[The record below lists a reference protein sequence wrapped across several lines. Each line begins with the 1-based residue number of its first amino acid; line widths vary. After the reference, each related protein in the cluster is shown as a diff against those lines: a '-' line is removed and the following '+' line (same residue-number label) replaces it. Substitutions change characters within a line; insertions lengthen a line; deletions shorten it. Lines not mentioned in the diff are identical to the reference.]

1 MEQRNKF
8 LDSNKQKNMID
19 RIDIRNFKSIAH
31 TNIPLGRI
39 NVFIGA
45 NGSGKSNILEAVGM
59 AAAIRNHEVTLD
71 SMVQRGVR
79 IARPELMVN
88 SFYGQSTSRS
98 IRIGFHEGD
107 TMVSYNIQRLKSSD
121 IYSPWIV
128 SSDTLYVKEDLLKS
142 VEEEIFRYAIYSPE
156 IDALRGLTSGATLY
170 PLGLHGEGLDVLL
183 GQLAKE
189 DLDVVKNVV
198 KQFVSWVDDMTFD
211 FEGMYKF
218 QGYKLGRSKSDLY
231 FRDSYMQK
239 KNNLFSAENAN
250 EGVLVL
256 LFYLALLVS
265 KSTPKFFAIDNIDT
279 GLNPRLCRYLMKVV
293 GQLAEQYD
301 KQLLI
306 TTHNP
311 AILDGIT
318 LNANGTRLFVVERSD
333 EGDTRINELQ
343 MKPATERKMKLSEM
357 WMNGLIGG
365 LPEDF

>member
-1 MEQRNKF
+1 
-8 LDSNKQKNMID
+8 MID
-19 RIDIRNFKSIAH
+19 RIDIKNFKSIAQ
-31 TNIPLGRI
+31 TSFPLGRV

-59 AAAIRNHEVTLD
+59 AASIRNNEVALD

-79 IARPELMVN
+79 IARPELMAN
-88 SFYGQSTSRS
+88 SFYGQLSSRF
-98 IRIGFHEGD
+98 IRISFHEGE
-107 TMVSYNIQRLKSSD
+107 TMASYDIQRLKSSD
-121 IYSPWIV
+121 IYAPWLVRGV
-128 SSDTLYVKEDLLKS
+128 SVYDDEKALKKL
-142 VEEEIFRYAIYSPE
+142 EEVISRYAIYSPD
-156 IDALRGLTSGATLY
+156 IDALRGLTTGATLY

-189 DLDVVKNVV
+189 EMTIVKDIV
-198 KQFVSWVDDMTFD
+198 KQFVSWVDDMAFD
-211 FEGMYKF
+211 FEGIYKF

-231 FRDSYMQK
+231 FRDSFMQK

-279 GLNPRLCRYLMKVV
+279 GLNPRLCRYLMKVI
-293 GQLAEQYD
+293 GRLADRYD

-318 LNANGTRLFVVERSD
+318 LNGNGDARLFVVERSD
-333 EGDTRINELQ
+333 EGDTHINELK
-343 MKPATERKMKLSEM
+343 MKPTTDRRMKLSEM

-365 LPEDF
+365 VPEEF

>member
-1 MEQRNKF
+1 MIV
-8 LDSNKQKNMID
+8 DMID
-19 RIDIRNFKSIAH
+19 RIDIKNFKSIAQASM
-31 TNIPLGRI
+31 PLGRV

-59 AAAIRNHEVTLD
+59 AAAIRNNEVTLD
-71 SMVQRGVR
+71 SLVQRGVR
-79 IARPELMVN
+79 IARPELMIN
-88 SFYGQSTSRS
+88 SFYGQLSSRL
-98 IRIGFHEGD
+98 IRVGFHEGE
-107 TMVSYNIQRLKSSD
+107 TMASYDIQRLKSSD
-121 IYSPWIV
+121 IYAPWLVGGV
-128 SSDTLYVKEDLLKS
+128 SVHKEEEELKS
-142 VEEEIFRYAIYSPE
+142 LEEKIFKYAIYSPD

-183 GQLAKE
+183 GQLPKDE
-189 DLDVVKNVV
+189 LTIIKDIV
-198 KQFVSWVDDMTFD
+198 KQFVSWVDDMAFD
-211 FEGMYKF
+211 FDGIYKF

-231 FRDSYMQK
+231 FRDSFMQK

-279 GLNPRLCRYLMKVV
+279 GLNPRLCRYLMKVI
-293 GQLAEQYD
+293 GQLATKYD

-318 LNANGTRLFVVERSD
+318 LNGDGSHLFVVERSD
-333 EGDTRINELQ
+333 EGDTRINELKL
-343 MKPATERKMKLSEM
+343 KPVTERRMKLSEM

-365 LPEDF
+365 IPEDF

>member
-1 MEQRNKF
+1 
-8 LDSNKQKNMID
+8 MID
-19 RIDIRNFKSIAH
+19 KIDIKNFKSIAQASM
-31 TNIPLGRI
+31 TIGRV
-39 NVFIGA
+39 NLFIGA

-59 AAAIRNHEVTLD
+59 AAAIRNNEVALD
-71 SMVQRGVR
+71 SLVQRGVR
-79 IARPELMVN
+79 IARPELMTN
-88 SFYGQSTSRS
+88 SFYGQLSSRLIS
-98 IRIGFHEGD
+98 ISFYEGE
-107 TMVSYNIQRLKSSD
+107 TMANYDIERLKSSD
-121 IYSPWIV
+121 IYAPWKVDGV
-128 SSDTLYVKEDLLKS
+128 SVYQ
-142 VEEEIFRYAIYSPE
+142 EEENLKNLQRIIFSYAIYSPD

-183 GQLAKE
+183 SQLPKE
-189 DLDVVKNVV
+189 KLGVIKDTV

-211 FEGMYKF
+211 FEGVYKF

-231 FRDSYMQK
+231 FRDSFMQK

-256 LFYLALLVS
+256 LFYLALIVS

-279 GLNPRLCRYLMKVV
+279 GLNPRLCRYLMKVIV
-293 GQLAEQYD
+293 QLAAQYD

-318 LNANGTRLFVVERSD
+318 LNGDGTHLFVVERSD
-333 EGDTRINELQ
+333 EGDTRINELKI
-343 MKPATERKMKLSEM
+343 KPSTERRMKLSEM

-365 LPEDF
+365 IPEEF

>member
-1 MEQRNKF
+1 MT
-8 LDSNKQKNMID
+8 DNMVG
-19 RIDIRNFKSIAH
+19 RIDIKNFKSIAQ
-31 TNIPLGRI
+31 TSMPLGRV

-59 AAAIRNHEVTLD
+59 AAAIRNGEVTLD
-71 SMVQRGVR
+71 SLVQRGVR
-79 IARPELMVN
+79 IARPELMIN
-88 SFYGQSTSRS
+88 SFYGQSSSRL
-98 IRIGFHEGD
+98 IRISFYED
-107 TMVSYNIQRLKSSD
+107 ETMASYDIQRLKSSD
-121 IYSPWIV
+121 IYAPWKVGGI
-128 SSDTLYVKEDLLKS
+128 SAHQKEESLQALQ
-142 VEEEIFRYAIYSPE
+142 ETIFRYAIYSPD
-156 IDALRGLTSGATLY
+156 IDALRGLTSGATIY

-183 GQLAKE
+183 GQLPKE
-189 DLDVVKNVV
+189 EWTVIKDVV

-211 FEGMYKF
+211 FEGIYKF

-231 FRDSYMQK
+231 FRDSFMQK

-279 GLNPRLCRYLMKVV
+279 GLNPRLCRYLMKVIAK
-293 GQLAEQYD
+293 LAAQYD

-318 LNANGTRLFVVERSD
+318 LNGDGTHLFVVERSD
-333 EGDTRINELQ
+333 EGDTRINELKL
-343 MKPATERKMKLSEM
+343 KPATEKRMKLSEM
-357 WMNGLIGG
+357 WMSGLIGG
-365 LPEDF
+365 VPEEF

>member
-1 MEQRNKF
+1 
-8 LDSNKQKNMID
+8 MID
-19 RIDIRNFKSIAH
+19 KIDIKNFKSIAQASM
-31 TNIPLGRI
+31 TLGRV
-39 NVFIGA
+39 NMFIGA

-59 AAAIRNHEVTLD
+59 AAAIRNNEVALD
-71 SMVQRGVR
+71 SLVQRGVR
-79 IARPELMVN
+79 IARPELMTN
-88 SFYGQSTSRS
+88 SFFGQLSSRI
-98 IRIGFHEGD
+98 IRISFFEGE
-107 TMVSYNIQRLKSSD
+107 TMASYDIERLKSSD
-121 IYSPWIV
+121 IYAPWKV
-128 SSDTLYVKEDLLKS
+128 SDVSVHQEEKNLKNLQNM
-142 VEEEIFRYAIYSPE
+142 IFRYAIYSPD
-156 IDALRGLTSGATLY
+156 IDALRGLTSGATIY

-183 GQLAKE
+183 GQLPKE
-189 DLDVVKNVV
+189 DLGVVKDTV

-211 FEGMYKF
+211 FEGVFKF

-231 FRDSYMQK
+231 FRDSFMQK

-279 GLNPRLCRYLMKVV
+279 GLNPRLCRHLMKMM
-293 GQLAEQYD
+293 GKLAAQYD

-318 LNANGTRLFVVERSD
+318 LNGDGTHLFVVERSD
-333 EGDTRINELQ
+333 EGDTRINELKI
-343 MKPATERKMKLSEM
+343 KPATERRMKLSEM

-365 LPEDF
+365 VPEEF

>member
-1 MEQRNKF
+1 
-8 LDSNKQKNMID
+8 MID
-19 RIDIRNFKSIAH
+19 RIDIKNFKSIAQAS
-31 TNIPLGRI
+31 IPLGRV

-59 AAAIRNHEVTLD
+59 AAAIRNREVTLD

-88 SFYGQSTSRS
+88 SFYGQLSSGL
-98 IRIGFHEGD
+98 IRISFFEGE
-107 TMVSYNIQRLKSSD
+107 TMASYDIQRLKSSD
-121 IYSPWIV
+121 IYAPWLV
-128 SSDTLYVKEDLLKS
+128 PSASVHDDEEVLKNL
-142 VEEEIFRYAIYSPE
+142 EEKIFHYAIYSPD
-156 IDALRGLTSGATLY
+156 IDALRGLTSGVTLY

-183 GQLAKE
+183 GQLPKE
-189 DLDVVKNVV
+189 DLALVKDVV
-198 KQFVSWVDDMTFD
+198 KQFVPWVDDMTFD

-231 FRDSYMQK
+231 FRDSYMQR

-265 KSTPKFFAIDNIDT
+265 RSTPRFLAIDNIDT

-293 GQLAEQYD
+293 GQLVEQYD

-318 LNANGTRLFVVERSD
+318 LDGDGTRLFVVERSD
-333 EGDTRINELQ
+333 EGYTRINELKT
-343 MKPATERKMKLSEM
+343 KPATERRMKLSEM

-365 LPEDF
+365 IPEGSGIGALISSV

>member
-1 MEQRNKF
+1 
-8 LDSNKQKNMID
+8 MID
-19 RIDIRNFKSIAH
+19 KIGIKNFKSIAQASM
-31 TNIPLGRI
+31 TLGRV
-39 NVFIGA
+39 NLFIGA

-59 AAAIRNHEVTLD
+59 AAAIRNNEVALD
-71 SMVQRGVR
+71 SLVQRGVR
-79 IARPELMVN
+79 IARPELMTN
-88 SFYGQSTSRS
+88 SFYGQSSSRL
-98 IRIGFHEGD
+98 IRISFSEGE
-107 TMVSYNIQRLKSSD
+107 TMASYDIERLKSLD
-121 IYSPWIV
+121 IYAPWKV
-128 SSDTLYVKEDLLKS
+128 DV
-142 VEEEIFRYAIYSPE
+142 VPVCQEEENLKDLQEMIFRYAIYSPD

-183 GQLAKE
+183 SQLPKKE
-189 DLDVVKNVV
+189 LGVIKDTVKL
-198 KQFVSWVDDMTFD
+198 FVSWVEDMTFD
-211 FEGMYKF
+211 FEGVYKF

-231 FRDSYMQK
+231 FRDSFMQK

-279 GLNPRLCRYLMKVV
+279 GLNPRLCRHLMKVIV
-293 GQLAEQYD
+293 KLAAQYD

-318 LNANGTRLFVVERSD
+318 LNGDGTHLFVVERSD
-333 EGDTRINELQ
+333 EGDTRINELKI
-343 MKPATERKMKLSEM
+343 KPATERRMKLSEM

-365 LPEDF
+365 IPEEF

>member
-1 MEQRNKF
+1 
-8 LDSNKQKNMID
+8 MID
-19 RIDIRNFKSIAH
+19 KIDIKNFKSIAQASM
-31 TNIPLGRI
+31 TLGRV
-39 NVFIGA
+39 NMFIGA

-59 AAAIRNHEVTLD
+59 AAAIRNNEVALD
-71 SMVQRGVR
+71 SLVQRGVR
-79 IARPELMVN
+79 IARPELMTN
-88 SFYGQSTSRS
+88 SFFGQLSSRI
-98 IRIGFHEGD
+98 IRISFFEGE
-107 TMVSYNIQRLKSSD
+107 TMASYEIERLKSSD
-121 IYSPWIV
+121 IYAPWKV
-128 SSDTLYVKEDLLKS
+128 SDVSVHKEEKNLKNLQNM
-142 VEEEIFRYAIYSPE
+142 IFRYAIYSPD

-183 GQLAKE
+183 GHLPKE
-189 DLDVVKNVV
+189 DLGVVKDTV

-211 FEGMYKF
+211 FEGVFKF

-231 FRDSYMQK
+231 FRDSFMQK

-279 GLNPRLCRYLMKVV
+279 GLNPRLCRHLMKMM
-293 GQLAEQYD
+293 GKLAAQYD

-318 LNANGTRLFVVERSD
+318 LNGDGTHLFVVERSD
-333 EGDTRINELQ
+333 EGDTRINELKI
-343 MKPATERKMKLSEM
+343 KPATERRMKLSEM

-365 LPEDF
+365 DPEEF